1 VRQVKKGVPQ
11 AAVPPKPRQPQRPF
25 AVIACDV
32 IGPYPETPA
41 GFRYIFVVT
50 DLFSR
55 WVEAFPTA
63 ATPTAEAI
71 RIIEEIFPRQG
82 YPQAII
88 TDNGAQFTSRPWKR
102 AGQHC
107 QVQTWTTAPYTPR
120 ENPTERRN
128 QELKRALR
136 VRLAGRQNGR
146 KFVRR

>member
-25 AVIACDV
+25 EVIACDV

-71 RIIEEIFPRQG
+71 RIIEETSRDRATRRPSLPTTGRRLRRGRGSARANIVKCRPGPRHRTPRG
-82 YPQAII
+82 K
-88 TDNGAQFTSRPWKR
+88 TRLNGATK
-102 AGQHC
+102 
-107 QVQTWTTAPYTPR
+107 
-120 ENPTERRN
+120 N
-128 QELKRALR
+128 
-136 VRLAGRQNGR
+136 
-146 KFVRR
+146 